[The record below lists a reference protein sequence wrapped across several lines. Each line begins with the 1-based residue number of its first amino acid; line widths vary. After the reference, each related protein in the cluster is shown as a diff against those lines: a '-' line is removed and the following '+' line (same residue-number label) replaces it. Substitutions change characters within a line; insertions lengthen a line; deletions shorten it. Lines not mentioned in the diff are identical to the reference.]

1 MKNLYLKALNREAVS
16 TPPIWM
22 MRQAGRY
29 HAHYQGLRAKHSFM
43 DLCLVP
49 ELATEV
55 AMGPIQDFDF
65 DAAILFS
72 DLLFPFKALGQ
83 GLEYT
88 EQGPR
93 LGFQLS
99 LQNISKL
106 KPWDK
111 AIHEMDFQKKAM
123 QLTRQKLS
131 SEKALIGFVGGFWTL
146 FVYAVEGSHAGSL
159 TLSKRYLFELW
170 PQFIE
175 IMRPFIKANIQL
187 QLDGGADVVM
197 IFDTAA
203 GELSPSL
210 YQKIVLPELKY
221 LADQFPNKLGY
232 YSKHTTPAHFNTPDF
247 DQIKILGC
255 GYDHRF
261 NLIEQIK
268 KNKTGFT
275 QGNFDQS
282 LLHLNTSD
290 FKKVLNEYLKPFAD
304 LAPTERLGWICGLG
318 HGVLP
323 KTPEANVKLFVQTV
337 REMIK

>member
-99 LQNISKL
+99 PQNICKL
-106 KPWDK
+106 KPPRPKRKSVHKIHPNQNRPK
-111 AIHEMDFQKKAM
+111 AIAN
-123 QLTRQKLS
+123 RP
-131 SEKALIGFVGGFWTL
+131 VGR
-146 FVYAVEGSHAGSL
+146 
-159 TLSKRYLFELW
+159 SKR
-170 PQFIE
+170 
-175 IMRPFIKANIQL
+175 A
-187 QLDGGADVVM
+187 
-197 IFDTAA
+197 
-203 GELSPSL
+203 
-210 YQKIVLPELKY
+210 
-221 LADQFPNKLGY
+221 
-232 YSKHTTPAHFNTPDF
+232 
-247 DQIKILGC
+247 
-255 GYDHRF
+255 
-261 NLIEQIK
+261 
-268 KNKTGFT
+268 
-275 QGNFDQS
+275 
-282 LLHLNTSD
+282 
-290 FKKVLNEYLKPFAD
+290 
-304 LAPTERLGWICGLG
+304 
-318 HGVLP
+318 
-323 KTPEANVKLFVQTV
+323 
-337 REMIK
+337 